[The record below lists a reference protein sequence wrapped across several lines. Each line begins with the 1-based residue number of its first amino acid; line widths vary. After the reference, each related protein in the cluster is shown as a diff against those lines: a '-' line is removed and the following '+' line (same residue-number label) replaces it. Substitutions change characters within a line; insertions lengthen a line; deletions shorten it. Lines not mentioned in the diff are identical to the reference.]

1 MRGNSSVL
9 SSRPNSIG
17 SLFSRPVWPV
27 WPVWPGINSKPQ
39 FPPTDVTS
47 RRAKAVLSSTVV
59 SMRVY
64 AVVFGLLVF
73 LFLIF

>member
-17 SLFSRPVWPV
+17 SLFSRPV